1 MRAAGM
7 LAVLVWGTASAD
19 PPKPKGLSLPDIVPD
34 IVKESIETAKLIDPG
49 GTLGIGGKVAS
60 GIVIKP
66 PYHPD
71 AEPVHRGG
79 SWMVPPDPND
89 PMVLE
94 LGTNQLPLRD
104 KVEAWLPRDLSRQV
118 KRGADKVWDLVLP
131 KL

>member
-1 MRAAGM
+1 MRAIGM
-7 LAVLVWGTASAD
+7 LAVLLAVPASAD
-19 PPKPKGLSLPDIVPD
+19 PKGVTLPE
-34 IVKESIETAKLIDPG
+34 IVKEAVENAKLIDPNG
-49 GTLGIGGKVAS
+49 ALGIDGAVAS

-71 AEPVHRGG
+71 AEPVHKGG

-94 LGTNQLPLRD
+94 MGTNALPWRD
-104 KVEAWLPRDLSRQV
+104 KVDPWLPRDLSRQI
-118 KRGADKVWDLVLP
+118 KRAADKVWDVVLP

>member
-1 MRAAGM
+1 MRAISLLA
-7 LAVLVWGTASAD
+7 AVLLAGTASAD
-19 PPKPKGLSLPDIVPD
+19 PPKPKGLSLPDIV
-34 IVKESIETAKLIDPG
+34 KETVETAKLMDPK
-49 GTLGIGGKVAS
+49 GTLGIHGSVAS

-71 AEPVHRGG
+71 AEPVHKGG
-79 SWMVPPDPND
+79 SWIVPPDPND

-104 KVEAWLPRDLSRQV
+104 KIEPWLPRDLSRQL
-118 KRGADKVWDLVLP
+118 KRGADKVWDVLLP